1 MQACLYFV
9 PVHNWRWGSVCMK
22 ALHGMRSWRALL
34 CLFRWNVN
42 LNGVSGVLYLV
53 YDSLESLGV
62 VDCEVSEDFAV
73 DFDTC
78 FVNQAHELGI

>member
-1 MQACLYFV
+1 MY
-9 PVHNWRWGSVCMK
+9 MK
-22 ALHGMRSWRALL
+22 ALHDRMPWRALL

-53 YDSLESLGV
+53 YDSLESLWV

-78 FVNQAHELGI
+78 FVNQSHEFGI